1 MLTVRLTKFLLL
13 ASFLIFSTNANGQKT
28 TVEDVITKHLDS
40 IGSAD
45 SRVAVKT
52 RILEGKVH
60 ARSTQLSSSLVKGK
74 TVLASDTDKTVLQM
88 SFNLIDYPRENIN
101 FDGKNVNAA
110 FVTAG
115 RRSGLG
121 SFAFN
126 YKEIVKYG
134 FLGGTLLS
142 SWALLDADKKVS
154 KLTYEGREKIGDRE
168 VHVLRSVP
176 RNGSELSIKLYFD
189 TQTFRHLRT
198 RYYLVHTR
206 NALISSEVS
215 SRQAETRYLM
225 IEDYSDFKAVNDLT
239 LPTTYKITYTLET
252 SDNSQEFEWILNFSR
267 FAFNSI
273 LKPQLFIFD

>member
-1 MLTVRLTKFLLL
+1 MLTVRLTKYVLL
-13 ASFLIFSTNANGQKT
+13 ALCVFATNADGQKL
-28 TVEDVITKHLDS
+28 TVEDIVARHLDS
-40 IGSAD
+40 IGAAD
-45 SRVAVKT
+45 ARAAVKSRV
-52 RILEGKVH
+52 LEGKAQ
-60 ARSTQLSSSLVKGK
+60 ARSTQVSSSLVKGK
-74 TVLASDTDKTVLQM
+74 AVLASDTDKSVLQM
-88 SFNLIDYPRENIN
+88 SFDLIDYSRENIN

-121 SFAFN
+121 SFAFS

-142 SWALLDADKKVS
+142 SWALLDTNKKVN
-154 KLTYEGREKIGDRE
+154 KLTYEGTEKIGDRE
-168 VHVLRSVP
+168 VHVLRCVP
-176 RNGSELSIKLYFD
+176 RNGSELGIKLYFD
-189 TQTFRHLRT
+189 AQSFRHLRT

-206 NALISSEVS
+206 NALISSEVA

-252 SDNSQEFEWILNFSR
+252 YENSQEFEYTLNFSR
-267 FAFNSI
+267 FAFNSA
-273 LKPQLFIFD
+273 LKPQLFVFD